1 MKTVMNIHTISQ
13 ESLYIVILK
22 FLDKKGNQIRMFYLK
37 PTYFIAIF
45 LSLSFIS
52 MMNVRVSIA
61 QPQRSYEQRLD
72 QIKLYI
78 QEGLH
83 KQAQIELDVLLQTAK
98 GARDVRVA
106 QSLAINAY
114 KLNRMTQ
121 ALNHLR
127 IARRLANNEE
137 QREIFTTLYER
148 WQQEY
153 GLVQFVS
160 KNQLSY
166 GGINLQRARLPLN
179 TKRREVFFNAQ
190 KDLKLGVKAPA
201 VVYLPYG
208 AYTANQ
214 IKFKIRRDQES
225 PIVKLMLTPLAIP
238 SKPKYSPKKSKI
250 SPWVYAGIGSVALI
264 VLGVGTYYLLDTN
277 EPAAQQFNVTA
288 TLK

>member
-1 MKTVMNIHTISQ
+1 
-13 ESLYIVILK
+13 
-22 FLDKKGNQIRMFYLK
+22 MFYSK
-37 PTYFIAIF
+37 NTYFIGGI
-45 LSLSFIS
+45 LLLSFIFTLMS
-52 MMNVRVSIA
+52 SACVLA

-83 KQAQIELDVLLQTAK
+83 KQAQEELNVLLQTAK

-121 ALNHLR
+121 ALNYLR
-127 IARRLANNEE
+127 TARRLARNPEE
-137 QREIFTTLYER
+137 RELFTNLYER

-160 KNQLSY
+160 KNHLKY
-166 GGINLQRARLPLN
+166 GSINLQRARLPLN

-190 KDLKLGVKAPA
+190 KDLKLGIKTPKAI
-201 VVYLPYG
+201 YLPYG
-208 AYTANQ
+208 TYMANQ

-225 PIVKLMLTPLAIP
+225 PIVKLMLTPLANP
-238 SKPKYSPKKSKI
+238 PKSKSSSKKSNI
-250 SPWVYAGIGSVALI
+250 LPWIYAGIGSVALI
-264 VLGVGTYYLLDTN
+264 ALGVGTYYLLDTN
-277 EPAAQQFNVTA
+277 QPAAQQFNVTA